1 MARLMKSELIRV
13 LHEIDST
20 RVVLNDA
27 AHHNKL
33 SVELVE
39 ELIGVVED
47 LNTNPTGRLT
57 IEGSHATFCAG
68 FDLDGLKDSTNEVL
82 AWRFLRIGYLLEL
95 LYAYPGV
102 TVAVARGPAIGA
114 GADIF
119 AACDIRVASPS
130 VYFRFPGAQ
139 FGVILG
145 SRRLVSLVG
154 GAAAAQ
160 WITVGN
166 TIDSASAL
174 NVGLVTHLQ
183 DLTNADVETIAL
195 DVVPPINQRRG
206 RQVAAIMNRP
216 EPAVGLADLAMSIN
230 LSTDLKAQMLTYI
243 NLRLR
248 DGKD

>member
-1 MARLMKSELIRV
+1 M
-13 LHEIDST
+13 
-20 RVVLNDA
+20 
-27 AHHNKL
+27 
-33 SVELVE
+33 
-39 ELIGVVED
+39 
-47 LNTNPTGRLT
+47 
-57 IEGSHATFCAG
+57 
-68 FDLDGLKDSTNEVL
+68 
-82 AWRFLRIGYLLEL
+82 
-95 LYAYPGV
+95 
-102 TVAVARGPAIGA
+102 
-114 GADIF
+114 
-119 AACDIRVASPS
+119 
-130 VYFRFPGAQ
+130 
-139 FGVILG
+139 
-145 SRRLVSLVG
+145 
-154 GAAAAQ
+154 
-160 WITVGN
+160 GN